1 MYKYVFGPVP
11 SRRLGISLG
20 IDLVDAK
27 TCNFNCIYCECGATK
42 EYKIERKKYID
53 INILKEEITK
63 IMECITPDYITFSGN
78 GEPTLNSELGDIVE
92 WIKQNYKVKTALITN
107 ASLLHLEKVL
117 EEVVFFDTIIPTLN
131 TVTEEVFKKINRAES
146 KCHIEEIKIGL
157 KKLSERYKGNI
168 YIENFIIEGINDGES
183 NLEKYAEFLHSITYT
198 KLQLNS
204 LARPGAEKWVKA
216 ASFKRMEQIKT
227 FFENKCIHDVE
238 IIGKFKE
245 LEKKITPNEELVQN
259 MQEKRKYSEV
269 EMKKIFI
276 K

>member
-27 TCNFNCIYCECGATK
+27 TCNFNCVYCECGATK
-42 EYKIERKKYID
+42 EYKVDRKKYID
-53 INILKEEITK
+53 IDILKNEIIK
-63 IMECITPDYITFSGN
+63 IMKHITPDYITFSGN
-78 GEPTLNSELGDIVE
+78 GEPTLNLELGDVVK
-92 WIKQNYKVKTALITN
+92 WIKQNYNVKTALITN
-107 ASLLHLEKVL
+107 ASLLHLDEVL
-117 EEVVFFDTIIPTLN
+117 ENVMFFDTIIPTLN
-131 TVTEEVFKKINRAES
+131 AVTEEVFKKINRAES

-157 KKLSERYKGNI
+157 KKLSERYNGDI
-168 YIENFIIEGINDGES
+168 FIENFIIEGINDGEVE
-183 NLEKYAEFLHSITYT
+183 LEKYAEFLKTIRYT

-204 LARPGAEKWVKA
+204 LARPGAEKWVKPV
-216 ASFKRMEQIKT
+216 SYKCMEHIKK
-227 FFENKCIHDVE
+227 FFEDKNIREVE

-245 LEKKITPNEELVQN
+245 LENKIMPNEELIQN

-269 EMKKIFI
+269 EMKKMFI